1 VVRRLPTVDRV
12 SLTTSAMT
20 GPLLVRAL
28 GEGTDCRGLTCPAV
42 GAGRT
47 VVGGAAKGGGEA
59 FR

>member
-1 VVRRLPTVDRV
+1 
-12 SLTTSAMT
+12 
-20 GPLLVRAL
+20 LVRAL